1 MKQQHIKESNINT
14 LQHNSFNVLQLGN
27 SFRKPECGFLKEE
40 SGSSLAK
47 ESSQLILATTEGT
60 AVTFTKRVKAEPGST
75 EETCSRKVSREKW
88 QNTLCKTV
96 QMFTLK
102 M

>member
-1 MKQQHIKESNINT
+1 MAA
-14 LQHNSFNVLQLGN
+14 VLQ
-27 SFRKPECGFLKEE
+27 RRV
-40 SGSSLAK
+40 AK
-47 ESSQLILATTEGT
+47 LILATTEGT